1 MLDEA
6 KLPGGSVLL
15 LGPGRWTFVRSRH
28 IQHHCAKV
36 LNVRTTLDLSDEA
49 YALAKS
55 IAHEQ
60 NLGLGRTVS
69 KIIIDYAHAPPAA
82 LPDITLE
89 NGLPVVSIGRR
100 VTSEDVR
107 AILDESE

>member
-1 MLDEA
+1 M
-6 KLPGGSVLL
+6 
-15 LGPGRWTFVRSRH
+15 
-28 IQHHCAKV
+28 
-36 LNVRTTLDLSDEA
+36 RTTLDLSDEA

-60 NLGLGRTVS
+60 NLGLGRTIS
-69 KIIIDYAHAPPAA
+69 KIIIDYAHAPHAV